1 MTSRTVVHPGLSNDD
16 TPAAVLKRTRQCG
29 GGIVVLTGI
38 QGIGKT
44 TWCLQLTDAL
54 RRANVVAC
62 SADTFESTL
71 ALSFIDKLLVALGHR
86 GAEPLSDVVMAARQ
100 LLSALAARP
109 KNISCMVIDNAQWI
123 DERSAKALRFVLQR
137 LADDKITVV
146 LAGVSGAGTA
156 AIDRMVSD
164 DLSWGFIKRVTL
176 EPLSPEQVQ
185 DYVAQVWDRTI
196 SARTAERLR
205 RSTGGTPLLI
215 NAAMEHT
222 AGPESSAQNPWPDAV
237 PYIASGKNP
246 FAAMLDALE
255 LGPARSVV
263 EFVCVSRDP
272 IEQERVQRIGDAL
285 HEPTDVAAALAS
297 GLVRGTRTGQTVQ
310 LRPFHDLLAVGVRD
324 SLKSHRLSS
333 IHRAIAGEVDD
344 PRLALQHRLLLQE
357 PGTAELFA
365 EVSSGVD
372 HALADGQ
379 PELALQYLR
388 SAMDRF
394 SGSRRDDC
402 IIEAC
407 LVASVHHCIAEVMD
421 LLPQVQSMLPGP
433 VRDFALLQLLQMRPD
448 LDRTGQFAEELI
460 AKELDHPDEA
470 LLRAHISL
478 AIVVSRMVSD
488 DKSSTAVAVAQAHR
502 YLAHLGQTNGEVH
515 DPRLRHLPSGTELGL
530 QFDGFNLI
538 GASGTQDPD
547 LISKAFASLSAR
559 ISGANDSPALADAL
573 TCRAGFLSVTG
584 GIEQATVDLERAMEV
599 SASAGAGLAIGHA
612 RVVLAYCYFLLGR
625 VQEMLTV
632 IRTAQLLSLDVSDV
646 SSRPLVFSMSA
657 VVEAVQGRSETYEA
671 ALRRAEEVRI
681 SDYDTFGVELSGLA
695 RLERARSLAEWQQ
708 QLEASEAIISGT
720 PSMHSYRID
729 ALAGLGRAEEADRL
743 LQACKEMNGRGWWP
757 VYGSLDWLEG
767 RVSEAYGLSSRAARF
782 YRLAAKES
790 RFPLSQ
796 GIAQLDLGRLLIS
809 LGNTKAAG
817 TALRAAVRIFLAL
830 GAAPYLSRATK
841 LLDGLSGRPGN
852 PYLQAFES
860 LTGREREI
868 AFYAE
873 RGMTNKQIAAQ
884 LFVSPATVNF
894 HIRNVLAKLGL
905 RSRRELGQ
913 LFTPGFEGSAS
924 SQARMPPRHP
934 F

>member
-1 MTSRTVVHPGLSNDD
+1 
-16 TPAAVLKRTRQCG
+16 
-29 GGIVVLTGI
+29 
-38 QGIGKT
+38 
-44 TWCLQLTDAL
+44 
-54 RRANVVAC
+54 
-62 SADTFESTL
+62 
-71 ALSFIDKLLVALGHR
+71 
-86 GAEPLSDVVMAARQ
+86 
-100 LLSALAARP
+100 
-109 KNISCMVIDNAQWI
+109 
-123 DERSAKALRFVLQR
+123 
-137 LADDKITVV
+137 
-146 LAGVSGAGTA
+146 
-156 AIDRMVSD
+156 
-164 DLSWGFIKRVTL
+164 
-176 EPLSPEQVQ
+176 
-185 DYVAQVWDRTI
+185 
-196 SARTAERLR
+196 
-205 RSTGGTPLLI
+205 
-215 NAAMEHT
+215 
-222 AGPESSAQNPWPDAV
+222 
-237 PYIASGKNP
+237 
-246 FAAMLDALE
+246 
-255 LGPARSVV
+255 
-263 EFVCVSRDP
+263 
-272 IEQERVQRIGDAL
+272 
-285 HEPTDVAAALAS
+285 
-297 GLVRGTRTGQTVQ
+297 
-310 LRPFHDLLAVGVRD
+310 
-324 SLKSHRLSS
+324 
-333 IHRAIAGEVDD
+333 
-344 PRLALQHRLLLQE
+344 
-357 PGTAELFA
+357 
-365 EVSSGVD
+365 
-372 HALADGQ
+372 
-379 PELALQYLR
+379 
-388 SAMDRF
+388 
-394 SGSRRDDC
+394 
-402 IIEAC
+402 
-407 LVASVHHCIAEVMD
+407 
-421 LLPQVQSMLPGP
+421 
-433 VRDFALLQLLQMRPD
+433 MRPD

-502 YLAHLGQTNGEVH
+502 HLAHLGQTNGKVH

-530 QFDGFNLI
+530 QFDGFSLI

-559 ISGANDSPALADAL
+559 IAGANDSPALTDAL

-625 VQEMLTV
+625 MQEMLTV

-695 RLERARSLAEWQQ
+695 RLERARSLADWQQ
-708 QLEASEAIISGT
+708 QLEASEAITSAT

-729 ALAGLGRAEEADRL
+729 ALAGLGWAEEADRL
-743 LQACKEMNGRGWWP
+743 LQACKEMDGRGWWP

-767 RVSEAYGLSSRAARF
+767 RVSEAYGLSSQAARF

-796 GIAQLDLGRLLIS
+796 GIAHLDLGRLLIS
-809 LGNTKAAG
+809 LGNAKAAG
-817 TALRAAVRIFLAL
+817 TALRGAVRIFLAL
-830 GAAPYLSRATK
+830 GAAPYLSRAVK

-913 LFTPGFEGSAS
+913 RFTAGFEGSAS